1 MTTLHQIHRADRLNQ
16 DIVQWWQT
24 DDTLLLIEGAVV
36 ALTHTQWRHSLP
48 EGIRV
53 AALKDDI
60 IARGLPLDSLPQ
72 DVTLLSDQDWVALTI
87 QHDRVLSWS

>member
-16 DIVQWWQT
+16 NIVQWWQA

-36 ALTHTQWRHSLP
+36 ALTHAQWRHGLP

-60 IARGLPLDSLPQ
+60 IARGLPLDNLPQ